1 MTSISVEPC
10 GDAWVMVDWHE
21 HPNANT
27 AARAL
32 GAHLRHKPP
41 SFCKEVVAGVRTLA
55 VRLAFDASHSSRA
68 SHREAA
74 LECLRDLAP
83 QALQWQAPAGKKR
96 VLPACYDTRLA
107 PDLDD
112 VARATGLSTQ
122 EVIAI
127 HSGSSFLAEV
137 IGFMPGFAYLG
148 GLDERLKLPR
158 RSMPRP
164 KVPQGSVSIAGLQT
178 AIYPSSTPG
187 GWHLIARCP
196 TLLFDPARSPAALM
210 GEGDTIHFEPID
222 KALFDTLW
230 AKR

>member
-1 MTSISVEPC
+1 MTSVCVEPC
-10 GDAWVMVDWHE
+10 GDAWVMVDWQD
-21 HPNANT
+21 HPNANS

-32 GAHLRHKPP
+32 GARLRDKRPD
-41 SFCKEVVAGVRTLA
+41 FCAEVVAGVRTLA
-55 VRLAFDASHSSRA
+55 VRLASDDSMQSR
-68 SHREAA
+68 SKHREAA
-74 LECLRDLAP
+74 LESLRDIAP
-83 QALQWQAPAGKKR
+83 QALQWKAPAGKKL
-96 VLPACYDTRLA
+96 VLPACYDTSVA

-122 EVIAI
+122 EVIAL
-127 HSGSSFLAEV
+127 HSGSSFYAEV

-148 GLDERLKLPR
+148 GLDARLKLPR
-158 RSMPRP
+158 RAAPRP

-196 TLLFDPARSPAALM
+196 TLLFDPSRSPPALM
-210 GEGDTIHFEPID
+210 GEGDTIRFEPIG
-222 KALFDTLW
+222 KAMFDTLW